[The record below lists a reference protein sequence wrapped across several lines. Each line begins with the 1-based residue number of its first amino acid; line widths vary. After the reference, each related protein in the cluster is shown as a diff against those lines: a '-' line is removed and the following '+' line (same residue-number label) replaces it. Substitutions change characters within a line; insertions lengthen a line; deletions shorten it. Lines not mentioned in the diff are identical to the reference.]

1 MILSKLTLTSNSYRL
16 SRESVMLSM
25 KAKYALKA
33 LVVLAKN
40 RDQRM
45 RTKIIAERMGAP
57 HKFLEAILT
66 ELKGHG
72 IVTSRRG
79 ADGGVSLAKKG
90 SAISVADIVR
100 IIDGPLAP
108 IRCASLT
115 AYRKCDDCQDEGLCS
130 IRNVMWDARTALSK
144 ALEKRS
150 IEDMARFE
158 ENF

>member
-1 MILSKLTLTSNSYRL
+1 
-16 SRESVMLSM
+16 MLSM

-40 RDQRM
+40 REDQM
-45 RTKIIAERMGAP
+45 RTKVIAARTGAP

-66 ELKGHG
+66 ELRSHG

-79 ADGGVSLAKKG
+79 AGGGFTLAKKG
-90 SAISVADIVR
+90 SQISVADIVR

-115 AYRKCDDCQDEGLCS
+115 AYKKCDDCPEEGLCS